1 MDALKAIVG
10 SEARARVLT
19 ALFAERGRSFYQKE
33 LARATELP
41 LIAVQREL
49 KRLVTSGLVTVS
61 TAAGRRVYS
70 ADPASAVYAE
80 IAGLLRKLRGPQA
93 ALREALAIR
102 RNVEVAFVFGSL
114 ASGSATAASDV
125 DLMILGSESP
135 RLVRTA
141 LARAERDLKRS
152 INEHV
157 MTSAEWTARL
167 RKRDPF
173 LTNVRSEPKLW
184 VVGNDEALAALD
196 YRRKAR

>member
-1 MDALKAIVG
+1 MEPLKAIVG

-33 LARATELP
+33 LERATELP

-49 KRLVTSGLVTVS
+49 RRLVDAGFVTVS
-61 TAAGRRVYS
+61 SSAGRRVYT
-70 ADPASAVYAE
+70 ADPSSAVYAE
-80 IAGLLRKLRGPQA
+80 IAGLLRKLRGPQSA
-93 ALREALAIR
+93 IREALAVR

-114 ASGSATAASDV
+114 ATGSALATSDV
-125 DLMILGSESP
+125 DLMILGNEPP
-135 RLVRTA
+135 RPVRTA

-157 MTSAEWTARL
+157 MTSSEWTDRL

-173 LTNVRSEPKLW
+173 LTDVRTEPKLW
-184 VVGNDEALAALD
+184 VVGDEKALAALD
-196 YRRKAR
+196 PDRNRP